1 MRRTYTL
8 PIAFLCL
15 AWMGLSYLQAQ
26 NYPTDTIKG
35 KVYYKYAVQKGEGL
49 FRISQNFG
57 VSQEEI
63 IRSNPELGNSGL
75 KLGQVILIPYV
86 AKIDSSQ
93 YIIHQL
99 QPKETLYGLSKQ
111 YDVTIKEITLLNPVV
126 TQRMAIGDRLLIP
139 RKQTKQT
146 VSIQEE
152 NKEVTPPAPQ
162 EPIDTTLLNKKQ
174 DTLLLPLPQQEKNA
188 ITQDTVETSA
198 NDSLLED
205 TAPTPTPLR
214 IAYLLPLMTDVAQRD
229 ISIDRFVEFY
239 EGSLLALNKA
249 KDNGQ
254 KFEIYVYDTEKSA
267 AKVSNILSKPEWLNI
282 DAIIGPA
289 YPSQVSVV
297 SEFAYEH
304 QIPAIIPFTY
314 KISDLERN
322 PYLIQF
328 NPSNETENEVLI
340 DYILQQKQQPNCIF
354 LNWDEATDK
363 INELHTQLLSTTIT
377 TVTVPTHCVANDSL
391 GFFIK
396 DGADNILIFPSEKY
410 ADIKDLFHYV
420 QPLSQK
426 GLSMLSFYTWKEH
439 TLPLPS
445 FYTAIFHEVKSLSL
459 EKISYDLNFNR
470 YFGHD
475 LQTTSPRYD
484 YLGYDITSFTIQLLQ
499 NRSADTI
506 DLSLDHFVYQGLQ
519 SDIECLHIDEKGGY
533 ENHSIHIETR

>member
-1 MRRTYTL
+1 MRRTSTL
-8 PIAFLCL
+8 LIAFLCL
-15 AWMGLSYLQAQ
+15 SWIGLSCLQAQ

-63 IRSNPELGNSGL
+63 IRSNPELGNNGL

-93 YIIHQL
+93 YIVHLI

-111 YDVTIKEITLLNPVV
+111 YDVPIKEITSLNPLT

-139 RKQTKQT
+139 RKSVTTTPSVK
-146 VSIQEE
+146 EE
-152 NKEVTPPAPQ
+152 NKETTPSTPQ
-162 EPIDTTLLNKKQ
+162 EPIVETPLNPTV
-174 DTLLLPLPQQEKNA
+174 DTLLIPSVQSEQNT
-188 ITQDTVETSA
+188 ITQDTVQALT
-198 NDSLLED
+198 DDTLLDD
-205 TAPTPTPLR
+205 TAPTPIPIR

-229 ISIDRFVEFY
+229 ASIDRFVEFY

-249 KDNGQ
+249 RENGQ

-267 AKVSNILSKPEWLNI
+267 AKMSNILSKPEWLNI

-289 YPSQVSVV
+289 YPAQVSVV
-297 SEFAYEH
+297 SKFAYQH
-304 QIPAIIPFTY
+304 QIPTIIPFTY

-354 LNWDEATDK
+354 VNWDEATDK
-363 INELHTQLLSTTIT
+363 IKELYNQLYATTVSV
-377 TVTVPTHCVANDSL
+377 VTVPTHCVENDSL
-391 GFFIK
+391 AFFLK

-410 ADIKDLFHYV
+410 SDIKDLFHYV
-420 QPLSQK
+420 QPLSQQ

-439 TLPLPS
+439 ALPLPS
-445 FYTAIFHEVKSLSL
+445 FYAAIFHNVKSLSL

-470 YFGHD
+470 YFGND

-484 YLGYDITSFTIQLLQ
+484 YLGYDITSYTIQLLQ
-499 NRSADTI
+499 NRSADSLN
-506 DLSLDHFVYQGLQ
+506 LSLDNFLYQGLQ
-519 SDIECLHIDEKGGY
+519 SDIECSRVNENGGY
-533 ENHSIHIETR
+533 ENHSIRIETR